1 MTTALNGDL
10 GELNIR
16 ENIGFIK
23 IQSILIELWRQL
35 SSLDWVQLK
44 DNFLCATEKDRLML
58 CKSLFASSIPWSE
71 ESVFK
76 NMKMNWEKCNVWIM
90 LTIYYQNIF
99 SNIWLARK
107 WQQNEKGQEK
117 QNIKNNKKQRR
128 ALTRSE
134 SELSSETAH
143 LSKSSWQTLPSE
155 ECTVADIFATFFYI
169 STFSTLTP

>member
-10 GELNIR
+10 GELS
-16 ENIGFIK
+16 GK
-23 IQSILIELWRQL
+23 ILC
-35 SSLDWVQLK
+35 SSKYRAFWLNCDGSYHCLTEFSYWLTFSVQLK
-44 DNFLCATEKDRLML
+44 KTGWCFVNPCLQARSPGVKHQFL
-58 CKSLFASSIPWSE
+58 
-71 ESVFK
+71 K
-76 NMKMNWEKCNVWIM
+76 NMKMNWEKWNVWIM